1 MVRAVDTLRTAS
13 GKYYNQSLG
22 TIGSGNSTVQ
32 TPIVSMNKYAQ
43 VYPNPTN
50 DYASILVPEL
60 LIGKEY
66 KILNLM
72 GKEIESGTIESLMH
86 KINLRQY
93 SPGIYLI
100 YIEGLESSIKISKN

>member
-32 TPIVSMNKYAQ
+32 TPIVSMNKY
-43 VYPNPTN
+43 VHIYPNPTN

-72 GKEIESGTIESLMH
+72 GKEIESGTIESLVH

-93 SPGIYLI
+93 SQGIYLI
-100 YIEGLESSIKISKN
+100 YIEGLESSVKISKN